1 MKRHSRPV
9 AGLSWRFT
17 HAIARPPAASIV
29 NGLRAVDRGRPD
41 LDTYLAEHT
50 AYLEALQVCAVE
62 TVLLKPLEA
71 YPDSVFVE
79 DAALCLPE
87 GFIVLRPGAPSRRGE
102 ADEMAS
108 EFDRLGYEFGRVDR
122 GSIDGGDILVTD
134 RVIMVGKS
142 ARTDGKGF
150 SELETHLAAWGY
162 AAELVETPSGV
173 LHLKSDCAILD
184 TDTVLATRR
193 LAQSGCFEGFR
204 VLEVPAGEEA
214 AANCICVN
222 DCVLAPGGYPA
233 TADLLDSAG
242 YRVMTVPA
250 GQAALLDGGLSCQS
264 LRFRPAWRDLA

>member
-1 MKRHSRPV
+1 M
-9 AGLSWRFT
+9 SWRFT

-41 LDTYLAEHT
+41 LNTYLAEHT
-50 AYLEALQVCAVE
+50 AYLDALRDSGVE
-62 TVLLKPLEA
+62 TVLLEPLEA

-87 GFIVLRPGAPSRRGE
+87 GFIVLRPGAPTRLGE
-102 ADEMAS
+102 ADEIAMD
-108 EFDRLGYEFGRVDR
+108 FDRLGYVYRRIGR

-134 RVIMVGKS
+134 RVVMVGKS
-142 ARTDGKGF
+142 ARTDREGF
-150 SELETHLAAWGY
+150 SELENLLAAWGY
-162 AAELVETPSGV
+162 AAILVETPADV

-214 AANCICVN
+214 SANCIRVN
-222 DCVLAPGGYPA
+222 DCVLVPDGYPA
-233 TADLLDSAG
+233 TADLLDSEG
-242 YRVMTVPA
+242 YRVIAVPA

-264 LRFRPAWRDLA
+264 LRFGPAWRDLA